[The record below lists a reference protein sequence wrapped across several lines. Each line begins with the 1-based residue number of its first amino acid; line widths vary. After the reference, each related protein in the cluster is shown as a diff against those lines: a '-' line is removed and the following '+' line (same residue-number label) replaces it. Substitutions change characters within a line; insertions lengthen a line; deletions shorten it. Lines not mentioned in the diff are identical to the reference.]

1 MVIVSAGQLQVPITH
16 TAAPVAD
23 MAPRTECT
31 VVAREVWGAVL
42 EGVDTLQ
49 VVKNLPLTRLVTEM
63 AASADTMLLKEDQNV
78 LTALTNDYI

>member
-1 MVIVSAGQLQVPITH
+1 
-16 TAAPVAD
+16 
-23 MAPRTECT
+23 

-63 AASADTMLLKEDQNV
+63 AASEDTMLLKEDQNV